1 MIHPTAI
8 IDPKASLGK
17 DVRVGP
23 FSIIGPEVSV
33 GDGTIIESSVLL
45 KERVKIGKN
54 NHIFSFAVIGV
65 KSQDL
70 KDDGTTAGVEIGDN
84 NQIREFSTI
93 HRSTNDKLPTKIGSG
108 NLIMSYVHLAHD
120 CIVGNGVVIANSTNL
135 AGHVE
140 VGDHVV
146 IGGQSGV
153 SQFVHIGSYAFIGG
167 NSGLTKDVPPYTKGT
182 GFPYKVKSL
191 NQVGL
196 ERKGL
201 DKESI
206 KKIKEIFKTFYYA
219 KITFT
224 EAKNIYEQKREQLS
238 PEQLVFLDFAQ
249 NSAKGLSR

>member
-8 IDPKASLGK
+8 VDKGARLGK
-17 DVRVGP
+17 NVRIGP
-23 FSIIGPEVSV
+23 FAIVGSNVEIGDNTVV
-33 GDGTIIESSVLL
+33 ESSALI
-45 KERVKIGKN
+45 KENVKIGKN
-54 NHIFSFAVIGV
+54 NHIYSFAVIGV

-70 KDDGTTAGVEIGDN
+70 KDDGTTAGVEIGDD
-84 NQIREFSTI
+84 NQIREFVTI
-93 HRSTNDKLPTKIGSG
+93 HRSTNDEVATKIGSG

-120 CIVGNGVVIANSTNL
+120 CIVGDGVVIANSGNI

-140 VGDHVV
+140 IGDHVV
-146 IGGQSGV
+146 VGGQCGV
-153 SQFVHIGSYAFIGG
+153 SQFVKIGAYAFIGG
-167 NSGLTKDVPPYTKGT
+167 NSGITKDVPPYTKGA

-201 DKESI
+201 SKEAI
-206 KKIKEIFKTFYYA
+206 KGIKDIFKSFYYS

-238 PEQLVFLDFAQ
+238 PEQLTFLDFALK
-249 NSAKGLSR
+249 SSKGLSR